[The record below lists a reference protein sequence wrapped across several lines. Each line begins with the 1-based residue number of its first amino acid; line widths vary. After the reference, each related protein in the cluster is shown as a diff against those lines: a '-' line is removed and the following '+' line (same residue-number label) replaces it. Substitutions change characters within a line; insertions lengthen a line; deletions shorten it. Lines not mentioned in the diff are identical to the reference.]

1 MDSTETKPRTRVV
14 KLISEH
20 DIKQSMTDPKFYEAL
35 PEFLPLRAKMEA
47 MKAGTTASRG
57 CTPCALRRVYNSLA
71 SNYMAT
77 LAALSPDG
85 ARRVR
90 AYFGADELRAVRVNP
105 TTRKTETIRL

>member
-14 KLISEH
+14 KLVSEG
-20 DIKQSMTDPKFYEAL
+20 DVKRSMTDPKFHEAL
-35 PEFLPLRAKMEA
+35 PKFLPLR

-90 AYFGADELRAVRVNP
+90 AYFGAAELRAVRVNP